1 MENASKALII
11 AGAILLSILIIA
23 LGVYIFNMAKSSVNT
38 DSLSSLELSTF
49 NSQFTQYEG
58 EQLGS
63 SVKSLLTAIIASNN
77 TNEDAQDKLIEVHYE
92 KGEGAVGNFDVV
104 PTVQSSNSD
113 SDCSKSGGYTG
124 KSDITVAA
132 AASVMSSLS
141 SYLANT
147 HYYYITFEYD
157 SEGSGYISSCTIEY
171 DVE

>member
-77 TNEDAQDKLIEVHYE
+77 TNEDAQDKLIEVHYD
-92 KGEGAVGNFDVV
+92 KGEGAVGDFDVV
-104 PTVQSSNSD
+104 PTVQSSNDETS
-113 SDCSKSGGYTG
+113 CSKSGGYSA
-124 KSDITVAA
+124 SDITVAG

>member
-23 LGVYIFNMAKSSVNT
+23 LGVYIFNMAKSSTNT

-63 SVKSLLTAIIASNN
+63 SVKALLTAIIASNK

-92 KGEGAVGNFDVV
+92 KGEGAVGDFDVV
-104 PTVQSSNSD
+104 PTVQSTNSD
-113 SDCSKSGGYTG
+113 SDCDKSGGY
-124 KSDITVAA
+124 SADDITVAA

-147 HYYYITFEYD
+147 HYYFVTFEYD
-157 SEGSGYISSCTIEY
+157 SEGSGYISSVTIEY
-171 DVE
+171 DVD